1 MANSS
6 PSQSAPAQARQT
18 LLSVVQDFAS
28 HDAFRERSHPLHPYS
43 SDLEISTEMLKKLIE
58 STTNIAGSLNAHVTL
73 PLSNP
78 KLLSLC
84 KQQTSLSFTA
94 RAVSQIFN
102 QAIFAEQF

>member
-1 MANSS
+1 MASSS
-6 PSQSAPAQARQT
+6 PSQSAPAPARQT

-28 HDAFRERSHPLHPYS
+28 HDAFTERSHPLHPYS
-43 SDLEISTEMLKKLIE
+43 SDPEISTDMLKKLIE

-84 KQQTSLSFTA
+84 KQQTSLSFTV
-94 RAVSQIFN
+94 RAVSQILDH
-102 QAIFAEQF
+102 AILSE